1 MLRPWLPVAALLA
14 ITIAAGFSAYRS
26 RFPHLLLYLAAAS
39 FLFLSFLGEQWML
52 GIYEDRTDFPDGSV
66 RFTINQTSAA
76 ISLMLQTL
84 GWLLAIA
91 GAFMQI
97 RHTAKTTK
105 KLDIGSTKH

>member
-39 FLFLSFLGEQWML
+39 FLFPSFLGEQWML
-52 GIYEDRTDFPDGSV
+52 GIYEERTDFPDGSV
-66 RFTINQTSAA
+66 RFTINLTSAA

>member
-1 MLRPWLPVAALLA
+1 MAALLA
-14 ITIAAGFSAYRS
+14 ITIAAGLSAYRTRS
-26 RFPHLLLYLAAAS
+26 SHLFIYLGAGL
-39 FLFLSFLGEQWML
+39 FLFLSFLSEQWML

-66 RFTINQTSAA
+66 RFTINQTNAA

-105 KLDIGSTKH
+105 KPDTGSTKH